1 MAKGFRMSN
10 SSKGAGK
17 SQPAIPESK
26 RSDRR
31 PTSRQDWLGDQLRDL
46 YGAYAEEPLPDE
58 IQSLLD
64 RLENSKPGG
73 HGKEN

>member
-10 SSKGAGK
+10 SPKGGGK
-17 SQPAIPESK
+17 NQPATPESK

-31 PTSRQDWLGDQLRDL
+31 SPSRQDWLGDQLRDL

-58 IQSLLD
+58 LQSLLD
-64 RLENSKPGG
+64 RLDNSKPGG
-73 HGKEN
+73 HGKGN